1 MDHAKT
7 KKIIEDTLTFMGV
20 SFETVE
26 KVDSADSKH
35 ERFMIRTEE
44 SALLIGSKG
53 ENLGALNYIVRRIVA
68 KSSPPESEFK
78 FFVDVNEYHE
88 KALESV
94 KAKAKVMSER
104 ARSFKADI
112 ELEPMSS
119 YERMLIH
126 SYLEGAPDIKTES
139 RGEGATRRVVI
150 KYLEGKAPGS

>member
-1 MDHAKT
+1 MDHTKT
-7 KKIIEDTLTFMGV
+7 KKIIEDTLKFMGV
-20 SFETVE
+20 SFQTVE

-35 ERFMIRTEE
+35 DRFMIRTEE

-53 ENLGALNYIVRRIVA
+53 ENLGALNYIVKRIVS
-68 KSSPPESEFK
+68 KTLPPESEAK
-78 FFVDVNEYHE
+78 FFIDVNEYHE

-94 KAKAKVMSER
+94 KAKAKIMSER
-104 ARSFKADI
+104 ARSFKSDV

-126 SYLEGAPDIKTES
+126 SFLEGAPDIKTES

-150 KYLEGKAPGS
+150 KYVQQTNN

>member
-1 MDHAKT
+1 MEKKKT
-7 KKIIEDTLTFMGV
+7 KKIIEDTLKFMGV
-20 SFETVE
+20 SFQTVE

-35 ERFMIRTEE
+35 DRFMIRTEE

-53 ENLGALNYIVRRIVA
+53 ENLGALNYIVKRIVS
-68 KSSPPESEFK
+68 KTLPPESEAK
-78 FFVDVNEYHE
+78 FFIDVNEYHE

-94 KAKAKVMSER
+94 KAKAKIMSER
-104 ARSFKADI
+104 ARSFKSDV

-126 SYLEGAPDIKTES
+126 SFLEGAPDIKTES

-150 KYLEGKAPGS
+150 KYVQQTNN

>member
-7 KKIIEDTLTFMGV
+7 KKIIEDTLNVMGV
-20 SFETVE
+20 SFQTVE
-26 KVDSADSKH
+26 KVESSDLKH
-35 ERFMIRTEE
+35 DRFMIKTAD

-53 ENLGALNYIVRRIVA
+53 ENLGALNYIVRRMVA
-68 KSSPPESEFK
+68 KSLPLETEVK
-78 FFVDVNEYHE
+78 FLVDVNEYYE
-88 KALESV
+88 RALDSV

-139 RGEGATRRVVI
+139 TGEGATRRVVI
-150 KYLEGKAPGS
+150 KYLGEGSSF

>member
-7 KKIIEDTLTFMGV
+7 KKIIEDTLKFMGI
-20 SFETVE
+20 SFETVDRVE
-26 KVDSADSKH
+26 TSDSKH
-35 ERFMIRTEE
+35 ERFMIKTVE

-68 KSSPPESEFK
+68 KTLPSESEVK
-78 FFVDVNEYHE
+78 FFVDVNAYHE
-88 KALESV
+88 KALEAV

-104 ARSFKADI
+104 ARSFKVDI
-112 ELEPMSS
+112 EFEPMSS

-139 RGEGATRRVVI
+139 KGEGAMRRVVI
-150 KYLEGKAPGS
+150 KYISS